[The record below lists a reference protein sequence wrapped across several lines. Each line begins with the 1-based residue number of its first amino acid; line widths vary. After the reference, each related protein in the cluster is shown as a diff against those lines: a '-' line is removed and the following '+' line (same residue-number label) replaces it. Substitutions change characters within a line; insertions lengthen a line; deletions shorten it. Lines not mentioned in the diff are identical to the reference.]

1 MSRSIKE
8 LSQTKL
14 ALIMVASLALI
25 WLLQPTV
32 SAWLDQDETGS
43 TAPKVELIPNQTPST
58 LNGSPTVPAFMP
70 GEDPFKAHIEK
81 NGLSPTPL
89 VKPLASTPSQST
101 SANPMGVDPF
111 KAFLEQQ
118 KQQSKDAG
126 VSPFGK

>member
-1 MSRSIKE
+1 MSRSMKE

-14 ALIMVASLALI
+14 ALFMVASLALI

-32 SAWLDQDETGS
+32 SAWLDQDETGP
-43 TAPKVELIPNQTPST
+43 TAPKIELNSNQTPST
-58 LNGSPTVPAFMP
+58 LNGSPTVPAFTP
-70 GEDPFKAHIEK
+70 GVDPFKAHIEK

-101 SANPMGVDPF
+101 SANPTGADPF